1 MTRIRTA
8 ALATAAAL
16 AIDTASIDRG
26 QSKDFKAHQILN
38 AANRPSF
45 ENVANVEKLPPTGAT
60 FVALPLKIEGGSGGP
75 ARIRTTPLDIHLI
88 FYKLNPIMAT
98 PRAYNSENRLRKQ
111 AELRARIAEAAA
123 SLHARQGALATS
135 YADIAAEAKVS
146 LPTVYAHFPTM
157 EALLDG
163 CTRHVADRAP
173 ALPVEAILGA
183 NVFKDVFAGIRDIV
197 GGRSATYERELKRA
211 RDMALAEL
219 EAQAQQLG
227 ANAVV
232 GVDLDYEVLGANNG
246 MLMVSASGTAVLA
259 E

>member
-1 MTRIRTA
+1 MLVT
-8 ALATAAAL
+8 
-16 AIDTASIDRG
+16 
-26 QSKDFKAHQILN
+26 
-38 AANRPSF
+38 
-45 ENVANVEKLPPTGAT
+45 
-60 FVALPLKIEGGSGGP
+60 
-75 ARIRTTPLDIHLI
+75 TTPTVDG
-88 FYKLNPIMAT
+88 K
-98 PRAYNSENRLRKQ
+98 
-111 AELRARIAEAAA
+111 RI
-123 SLHARQGALATS
+123 SRYFGIVT
-135 YADIAAEAKVS
+135 
-146 LPTVYAHFPTM
+146 
-157 EALLDG
+157 G
-163 CTRHVADRAP
+163 
-173 ALPVEAILGA
+173 EAILGA